1 MKFTAKFDR
10 VYDKNTVVGH
20 DIPRCILWDGEHG
33 VHTSIV
39 RMHKGM
45 DLGLHKHETWVQVF
59 VLSGKLYCSHGK
71 LTCLPGDYYFV
82 EPGEAHVEIALEDSE
97 IMIIK
102 AHPNIQYPVERQEP
116 SNIAALRQ
124 VINAKQVDR

>member
-1 MKFTAKFDR
+1 MRFVAKADR
-10 VYDKNTVVGH
+10 VFDENTVVGH
-20 DIPRCILWDGEHG
+20 AIPRCILWGGDLG

-39 RMHKGM
+39 KMYKGM

-59 VLSGKLYCSHGK
+59 VLSGSLYCSRGK
-71 LTCLPGDYYFV
+71 LTCGPGDYYFV

-102 AHPNIQYPVERQEP
+102 AMPNVQYPVEPAGQ
-116 SNIAALRQ
+116 
-124 VINAKQVDR
+124 